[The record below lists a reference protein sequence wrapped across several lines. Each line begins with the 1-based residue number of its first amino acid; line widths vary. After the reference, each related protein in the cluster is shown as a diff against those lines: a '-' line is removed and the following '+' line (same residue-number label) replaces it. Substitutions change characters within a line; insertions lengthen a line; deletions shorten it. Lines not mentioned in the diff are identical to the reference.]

1 MQDHLTLDEFVF
13 EMMRIPSADLTMVQL
28 FDLAN
33 RLDLA
38 DALVHSHIFYDPETY
53 ARNLLCRT
61 PRFDLLV
68 LCWRPGQ
75 VTTIHDHATSL
86 NVTRVY
92 QGTLTTRSYEVIDR
106 PEPGHCQIRQ
116 SSEEHLQV
124 GGLATV
130 DFAEIHQLANTSSEN
145 LVTVHVYAR
154 PLKDINVYDLET
166 HEVRQVALRY
176 TLEDE
181 FA

>member
-1 MQDHLTLDEFVF
+1 MKDNLTLDDFVF
-13 EMMRIPSADLTMVQL
+13 EMMRIPSADLKMDKL
-28 FDLAN
+28 YDLAN

-38 DALVHSHIFYDPETY
+38 DALVHSHIFFDESSY

-75 VTTIHDHATSL
+75 VTTIHDHADSL

-92 QGTLTTRSYEVIDR
+92 RGTLTSRSFEVVDR
-106 PEPGHCQIRQ
+106 PEPGRCQIRQ
-116 SSEEHLQV
+116 SQEETLQP
-124 GGLATV
+124 GNLALV
-130 DFAEIHQLANTSSEN
+130 DFAEIHQLANTSEED

-166 HEVRQVALRY
+166 AEVRKVALRY